1 MRFQSKNEDIEADI
15 NLTPLIDVVF
25 LLLIFFMVTTTFS
38 REAEI
43 KLKLPEATSAE
54 QTSEEDI
61 VVTIQISD
69 IGQFAV
75 QGPEEEAPRELI
87 NSTLDTLRRAI
98 ERAAGDLE
106 EPIILIRADRLTPHE
121 SVVNA
126 MDAARRLGFFQ
137 ITFATGQP
145 Q

>member
-1 MRFQSKNEDIEADI
+1 MRFSSKSDEADAEI

-43 KLKLPEATSAE
+43 KLKLPEASSAE
-54 QTSEEDI
+54 KSDPSTQL
-61 VVTIQISD
+61 VTIQIND
-69 IGQFAV
+69 IGQFSV
-75 QGPEEEAPRELI
+75 QGPEDEEARELI
-87 NSTLDTLRRAI
+87 SSKLDTLRKAI
-98 ERAAGDLE
+98 KRAAGEMKD
-106 EPIILIRADRLTPHE
+106 PVVLIRADRLTPHE

-137 ITFATGQP
+137 ITFATGQE

>member
-1 MRFQSKNEDIEADI
+1 MRFQRSNEDVDADI

-54 QTSEEDI
+54 QTSDEDL

-75 QGPEEEAPRELI
+75 QGPEDEEPRELI
-87 NSTLDTLRRAI
+87 NSSLDTLRKAI
-98 ERAAGDLE
+98 ERAAGDLT
-106 EPIILIRADRLTPHE
+106 EPVILIRADRLTPHE
-121 SVVNA
+121 SVVSA